1 MRYGDGARD
10 SQQTRA
16 QPQPEQHAKATARQ
30 TLAQTRRAS
39 VVCALVRPRTH
50 VASQLAAADGNDE
63 LLGGIKGRPE
73 LTTVACDKLIATLT
87 LGRGEREIGGAG
99 EHGRD
104 GLDQRTAGAVVG
116 LRANHLRERSYESG
130 EIEMEAAALHGSM
143 PAQHERARG
152 VASASVAGDIPE

>member
-1 MRYGDGARD
+1 MA
-10 SQQTRA
+10 
-16 QPQPEQHAKATARQ
+16 
-30 TLAQTRRAS
+30 
-39 VVCALVRPRTH
+39 CALVRPRTH

-73 LTTVACDKLIATLT
+73 LTTVACDRLIATLT
-87 LGRGEREIGGAG
+87 LGCGEREIGRAG
-99 EHGRD
+99 EYGRD

>member
-1 MRYGDGARD
+1 M
-10 SQQTRA
+10 
-16 QPQPEQHAKATARQ
+16 
-30 TLAQTRRAS
+30 
-39 VVCALVRPRTH
+39 VCALVRPRTH

-63 LLGGIKGRPE
+63 LLDGIKGRPE

>member
-1 MRYGDGARD
+1 MEPEIARKPAD
-10 SQQTRA
+10 A
-16 QPQPEQHAKATARQ
+16 CTASARTACKSCGEA

-130 EIEMEAAALHGSM
+130 EIEMEAAAFHGSM